1 MNELKNIDK
10 IKIPL
15 SPERDWI
22 WTRILI
28 SIDYYPL
35 RNPTALQWALINIL
49 TNIEKFESELTVEK
63 VAKKL
68 AVEKSIIDEGLTNLI
83 EEHIISLQPRK
94 KPNILQN
101 YSVEEVI
108 KYIFQKYELITY
120 EKSTKKMLLF
130 YDYKDERTYS
140 YQLVERPDEDEEE
153 NVDDSI
159 YELVLL
165 AIIEQIWVDLDA
177 NPHSLVGEI
186 DYSTVISNKLLSEL
200 KSILLERI
208 QVNFL

>member
-1 MNELKNIDK
+1 MTIKMNVH
-10 IKIPL
+10 IP
-15 SPERDWI
+15 
-22 WTRILI
+22 
-28 SIDYYPL
+28 
-35 RNPTALQWALINIL
+35 
-49 TNIEKFESELTVEK
+49 
-63 VAKKL
+63 
-68 AVEKSIIDEGLTNLI
+68 
-83 EEHIISLQPRK
+83 
-94 KPNILQN
+94 
-101 YSVEEVI
+101 
-108 KYIFQKYELITY
+108 
-120 EKSTKKMLLF
+120 
-130 YDYKDERTYS
+130 
-140 YQLVERPDEDEEE
+140 VERPDEDEEE